1 MADKAEATTDDDIFA
16 DDEPVTT
23 TEDVSPPAPEK
34 AEDTKAERD
43 DKGRFKAAEPSKAPD
58 EATGEPSAPPAD
70 DRQDK
75 GHSVPVTALL
85 DEREKR
91 QRIEAEAEQAKREL
105 AEYRR
110 REAAA
115 RQKPVEAPDI
125 LEDPAGYRQHVEA
138 SFNQRLLQL
147 HGSMSR
153 FMAERD
159 YGADVV
165 QAAFEYF
172 NRHPEQSFA
181 LISQPSPFHAAVE
194 AHRKAQAVEEF
205 GTDPN
210 AYREKLRAEYEAELR
225 EKIRAEYA
233 AEMTPNRP
241 KSPPRSLAGMASS
254 GSNAPPI
261 PVDPLFD

>member
-1 MADKAEATTDDDIFA
+1 MADAKATTDDDIFA
-16 DDEPVTT
+16 DDEPITT
-23 TEDVSPPAPEK
+23 TEEVSPPAPAAK
-34 AEDTKAERD
+34 AEAEPKDRD
-43 DKGRFKAAEPSKAPD
+43 DKGRFKVKEEAPD
-58 EATGEPSAPPAD
+58 EDTGEPSAPPAD

-91 QRIEAEAEQAKREL
+91 QRIEAEAEQMRREV

-110 REAAA
+110 REEQA

-125 LEDPAGYRQHVEA
+125 LEDPAGYRQHVEQV
-138 SFNQRLLQL
+138 FDQRLNAQRLQ
-147 HGSMSR
+147 MSR
-153 FMAERD
+153 FMAEREFGKETVD
-159 YGADVV
+159 
-165 QAAFEYF
+165 AAFEFF
-172 NRHPEQSFA
+172 NRHPRDSWA
-181 LISQPSPFHAAVE
+181 LIQEPSPFHAAVD
-194 AHRKAQAVEEF
+194 AYKRAQAVEEF

-210 AYREKLRAEYEAELR
+210 AYREKLRAEMEAEMR
-225 EKIRAEYA
+225 ESIRAELA

-241 KSPPRSLAGMASS
+241 KSPPRSLASAASS

>member
-1 MADKAEATTDDDIFA
+1 MADAKAMTDDDIFA

-43 DKGRFKAAEPSKAPD
+43 DKGRFKAAEPSKAAD
-58 EATGEPSAPPAD
+58 EDTGETSAPPAD

-110 REAAA
+110 REELA

-125 LEDPAGYRQHVEA
+125 LEDPAGYRQHVEQV
-138 SFNQRLLQL
+138 FDQRLNAQRLQ
-147 HGSMSR
+147 MSR
-153 FMAERD
+153 FMAEREFGKETVD
-159 YGADVV
+159 
-165 QAAFEYF
+165 AAFEFF
-172 NRHPEQSFA
+172 NRHPRDSWA
-181 LISQPSPFHAAVE
+181 LIQEPSPFHAAVD
-194 AHRKAQAVEEF
+194 AYKRAQAVEEF

-233 AEMTPNRP
+233 AELTPNRP
-241 KSPPRSLAGMASS
+241 KSPPRSLASAASS

>member
-1 MADKAEATTDDDIFA
+1 MADAKATTDDDIFA
-16 DDEPVTT
+16 DDEPITT
-23 TEDVSPPAPEK
+23 TEEVSPPAPAAK
-34 AEDTKAERD
+34 AEAEPKDRD
-43 DKGRFKAAEPSKAPD
+43 DKGRFKVKEEAPD
-58 EATGEPSAPPAD
+58 EDTGETSAPPAD

-91 QRIEAEAEQAKREL
+91 QRIEAEAEQMRREV

-110 REAAA
+110 REEQA

-125 LEDPAGYRQHVEA
+125 LEDPAGYRQHVEQV
-138 SFNQRLLQL
+138 FDQRLNAQRLQ
-147 HGSMSR
+147 MSR
-153 FMAERD
+153 FMAEREFGKETVD
-159 YGADVV
+159 
-165 QAAFEYF
+165 AAFEFF
-172 NRHPEQSFA
+172 NRHPRDSWA
-181 LISQPSPFHAAVE
+181 LIQEPSPFHAAVD
-194 AHRKAQAVEEF
+194 AYKRAQAVEEF

-210 AYREKLRAEYEAELR
+210 AYREKLRAEMEAEMR
-225 EKIRAEYA
+225 ESIRAELA

>member
-23 TEDVSPPAPEK
+23 TEDVSPPAPGK

-58 EATGEPSAPPAD
+58 EDTGEPSAPPAD

-110 REAAA
+110 REQQAQ
-115 RQKPVEAPDI
+115 QKPVEVPDM
-125 LEDPAGYRQHVEA
+125 LENPDGFRQHLESTVNHRVE
-138 SFNQRLLQL
+138 QMR
-147 HGSMSR
+147 GMMSR
-153 FMAERD
+153 FMAERE
-159 YGADVV
+159 YGPELVAE
-165 QAAFEYF
+165 AFEYF
-172 NRHPEQSFA
+172 NRHPRESFA
-181 LISQPSPFHAAVE
+181 LLQAPSPFHAAVE
-194 AHRKAQAVEEF
+194 AYQKAQAVEEF

-241 KSPPRSLAGMASS
+241 KSPPRSLASAASS

>member
-16 DDEPVTT
+16 DDEPITT
-23 TEDVSPPAPEK
+23 TEEVSPPAPAAK
-34 AEDTKAERD
+34 AEAEPKDRD
-43 DKGRFKAAEPSKAPD
+43 DKGRFKVKEEAPD
-58 EATGEPSAPPAD
+58 EDTGEPSAPPAD

-91 QRIEAEAEQAKREL
+91 QRIEAEAEQMRREV

-110 REAAA
+110 REEQA

>member
-23 TEDVSPPAPEK
+23 TEDVSPPAPAEADK
-34 AEDTKAERD
+34 ADKGRD
-43 DKGRFKAAEPSKAPD
+43 DKGRFKATEPKAD
-58 EATGEPSAPPAD
+58 EDTGEEDAAPPAA

-75 GHSVPVTALL
+75 SHSVPVTALL

-110 REAAA
+110 REEQA
-115 RQKPVEAPDI
+115 RRQPPEVPDI
-125 LEDPAGYRQHVEA
+125 LENPDGYRQHVE
-138 SFNQRLLQL
+138 SMFDQRLNAQRLQ
-147 HGSMSR
+147 MSR
-153 FMAERD
+153 FMAERE
-159 YGADVV
+159 YGAEEVN
-165 QAAFEYF
+165 AAFEFF
-172 NRHPEQSFA
+172 NRHPRDSWA
-181 LISQPSPFHAAVE
+181 LIQEASPFHAAVE
-194 AHRKAQAVEEF
+194 AYRRNQAVEEF

-210 AYREKLRAEYEAELR
+210 AYREKLRAEMEAEMR
-225 EKIRAEYA
+225 ESIRAELA